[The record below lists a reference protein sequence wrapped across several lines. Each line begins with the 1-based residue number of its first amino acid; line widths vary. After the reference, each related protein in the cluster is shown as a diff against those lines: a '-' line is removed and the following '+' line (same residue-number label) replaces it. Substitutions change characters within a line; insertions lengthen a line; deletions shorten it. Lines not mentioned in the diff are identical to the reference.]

1 MPSQTLVGSERNLWE
16 RVVTQLEDLHAIAND
31 NEAGTEEAG
40 LDTVEKIEE
49 ESQSCLI

>member
-16 RVVTQLEDLHAIAND
+16 RIVTQLEDLHAVVND
-31 NEAGTEEAG
+31 NEAGTEETG
-40 LDTVEKIEE
+40 LDTVEKIEG